1 MSYKKY
7 AKDYKARLVSVND
20 GRGMKEVFVYTGD
33 YFTAGIEDGQ
43 RKKVLGQFVACCVGS
58 ILCFIG
64 AGMISCGGMRA
75 FYVAVPFAVTLLPLG
90 MLAAGVWRCVR
101 EKEPLKR
108 EAIDHSWRRTSVMS
122 MFAAIMGGATA
133 VLSVLYM
140 LLTGDVGSGQP
151 VFTLLMAL
159 VGGLTG
165 WIRFIIRK
173 KCDIH
178 QLEDA
183 ESGQNS

>member
-1 MSYKKY
+1 
-7 AKDYKARLVSVND
+7 
-20 GRGMKEVFVYTGD
+20 
-33 YFTAGIEDGQ
+33 
-43 RKKVLGQFVACCVGS
+43 
-58 ILCFIG
+58 
-64 AGMISCGGMRA
+64 
-75 FYVAVPFAVTLLPLG
+75 
-90 MLAAGVWRCVR
+90 
-101 EKEPLKR
+101 
-108 EAIDHSWRRTSVMS
+108 MS

-133 VLSVLYM
+133 VLSVLYIV
-140 LLTGDVGSGQP
+140 LTGDVGSGQP

>member
-64 AGMISCGGMRA
+64 AGMINCGGMRA

-101 EKEPLKR
+101 EK
-108 EAIDHSWRRTSVMS
+108 
-122 MFAAIMGGATA
+122 
-133 VLSVLYM
+133 
-140 LLTGDVGSGQP
+140 
-151 VFTLLMAL
+151 
-159 VGGLTG
+159 
-165 WIRFIIRK
+165 
-173 KCDIH
+173 
-178 QLEDA
+178 
-183 ESGQNS
+183 